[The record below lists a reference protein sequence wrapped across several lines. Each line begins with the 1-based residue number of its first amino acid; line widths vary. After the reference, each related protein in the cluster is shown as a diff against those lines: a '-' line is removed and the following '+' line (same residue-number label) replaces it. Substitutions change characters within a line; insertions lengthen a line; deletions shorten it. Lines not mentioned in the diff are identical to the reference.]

1 MSENTEKY
9 IQVKLEW
16 DAPVQKY
23 EFPRKNFVGKNVA
36 TNLVIENGGYISIEV
51 GEKKCP
57 LDFNN
62 ITLISFD
69 KSIGGGELHFQLK
82 KENADNKVYLTS
94 NGENV
99 LESYSNEFFKITG
112 IQKNDLVTL
121 LRAMFWAFAE
131 NGIEFRILI

>member
-9 IQVKLEW
+9 IQIKLEW

-23 EFPRKNFVGKNVA
+23 EFPRKNYIDKNVA

-51 GEKKCP
+51 GEKKYP

-62 ITLISFD
+62 INNIYFG
-69 KSIGGGELHFQLK
+69 KFGGGKLSFGLK
-82 KENADNKVYLTS
+82 EKNADNEVYLTS

-99 LESYSNEFFKITG
+99 LKSYGLEEFKITG
-112 IQKNDLVTL
+112 IQKNDLVPL
-121 LRAMFWAFAE
+121 LKAMFWAFAE
-131 NGIEFRILI
+131 NGIDFGVL